1 MRDWMKHARRAKR
14 LSGEETAM
22 MLEMSVPYYRLIENN
37 QRMPKMTIE
46 MAKKLSD
53 VFDMP
58 LEEIIEWETL

>member
-14 LSGEETAM
+14 LSGEKAAA